1 MAEEYEG
8 MLITLEDEEGVERE
22 FEHVDTL
29 ELDGSTY
36 VALVPA
42 FENGEELLE
51 ADGELVILKVTL
63 DDDGEELLVSIEDE
77 AEFDKVA
84 IQFEERLADEFEFTE

>member
-8 MLITLEDEEGVERE
+8 MLITLEDEDGVERE

-29 ELDGSTY
+29 EMDGSTY
-36 VALVPA
+36 VALVPS
-42 FENGEELLE
+42 FESGAELIE

-63 DDDGEELLVSIEDE
+63 DDSGEELLVSIEDE
-77 AEFDKVA
+77 AEFEKVA
-84 IQFEERLADEFEFTE
+84 AEFEERLQDEFDFTE

>member
-8 MLITLEDEEGVERE
+8 MLITLEDEEGIERE

-42 FENGEELLE
+42 FENGEMCIR
-51 ADGELVILKVTL
+51 D
-63 DDDGEELLVSIEDE
+63 
-77 AEFDKVA
+77 
-84 IQFEERLADEFEFTE
+84 R